1 MRAGNRIVYPSLQIG
16 HVLVPVFSVMLGVG
30 TILSMLAALVRA
42 HRCGLDKSTAS
53 GAVLAGVAAGIA
65 GMLTAKWLLGGTVL
79 MGVSSS
85 EAATG
90 WMAAG
95 IGAILWALVRR
106 AHVRRLADCLAPPLA
121 LFLMAIGIASFLA
134 GRAYG
139 KPTDSPLGVTF
150 TNGVALAWY
159 GTPLGIPLQPTQLY
173 ETILAIGMIAFL
185 AVWERRRFPAGALFL
200 TFCATYAVG
209 RFILEFLRGDA
220 DRGFLWLLSIPQ
232 WLCLATLVVCAVSF
246 LYADGWRPLHGV
258 RSHLSGLLHLRHST
272 QPH

>member
-30 TILSMLAALVRA
+30 IILFLLVTLVRSE
-42 HRCGLDKSTAS
+42 RYGLDKSVAG
-53 GAVLAGVAAGIA
+53 GAIIAGLAACIAGI
-65 GMLTAKWLLGGTVL
+65 LTAKWMLNGTVQ
-79 MGVSSS
+79 MRVSSA
-85 EAATG
+85 EAAMG
-90 WMAAG
+90 WIAAV
-95 IGAILWALVRR
+95 IGAIVWAFARR
-106 AHVRRLADCLAPPLA
+106 ADVRRLADCLAPPSA
-121 LFLMAIGIASFLA
+121 LFLAIMGIASFMA
-134 GRAYG
+134 GCDYG

-173 ETILAIGMIAFL
+173 ETILAMGMIAFL

-246 LYADGWRPLHGV
+246 FYAYGWRPLHGM